1 MLIFEFSLKKIQRI
15 FLLISISLCIAPQA
29 MSAAG
34 ESIAQ
39 SLFFNLNG
47 VVHHAEL
54 KSNSRL
60 LEKLVQPVD
69 AGSVLFYKGRFP
81 GYPNSQ
87 IRLTKV
93 NDKWEGVAVF
103 QDIIY
108 RVTGQSAAFENE
120 PNQLSTVVLST
131 ERAEEE
137 SHLCGTS
144 DSNSSSA
151 TMPPLLSN
159 EIATTGER
167 VGSVISL
174 PATINNLCVNPI
186 DGICLLPEIEF
197 AYDLNY
203 QSLALEGGTPMQRAL
218 SEINELEM
226 FLERSFNYG
235 LSRISLTMLSSEQD
249 ALVGLVDGANELLER
264 LKTLRNSGELSFLR
278 NPASIFHF
286 VTGRNFSPTPDGD
299 YIVGLAYVGTVCSEN
314 GQNSGLT
321 DAGGTGAVSLVMAHE
336 IGHNLGAKHD
346 DPATNGCEDYRYV
359 MQSSV
364 GGNSGSVTQYSACS
378 VSDIEAEVAAN
389 LSNRCFD
396 FPVDVKISEA
406 VGNPEQPPIATP
418 FNTTVNVVR
427 DDGYLPVDYLRVEGE
442 VPDPAQGYFSSASVE
457 NGNCWVNDEVFSC
470 EIANP
475 NISTAI
481 QIGTTVYEN
490 SSEFTMTIAAN
501 SETDGAI
508 EMLPANNS
516 LSIRYA
522 SFSAALANPGG
533 GDPMPNPGG
542 GDPQPI
548 KSSSGGG
555 GGAGIFGLGSLITF
569 LIWRNLRIFI
579 RRSSVVSS

>member
-1 MLIFEFSLKKIQRI
+1 MKNNLLLLFLILG
-15 FLLISISLCIAPQA
+15 ISPQT
-29 MSAAG
+29 MSG
-34 ESIAQ
+34 PTESNGQ
-39 SLFFNLNG
+39 SLFFNIDG

-54 KSNSRL
+54 ESNNRL

-69 AGSVLFYKGRFP
+69 VGRALFYRGRLP

-93 NDKWEGVAVF
+93 NDKWEGVAVLE
-103 QDIIY
+103 DVIY
-108 RVTGQSAAFENE
+108 RVTGQSAASES
-120 PNQLSTVVLST
+120 QHSHLSLTVLST
-131 ERAEEE
+131 ERADDESEE
-137 SHLCGTS
+137 SHLCGTL
-144 DSNSSSA
+144 DPNSSLV

-159 EIATTGER
+159 EMATSAER

-174 PATINNLCVNPI
+174 PATSNNLCVNPI

-197 AYDLNY
+197 AYDRSY

-218 SEINELEM
+218 TEINELEM
-226 FLERSFNYG
+226 FLERSFNYR
-235 LSRISLTMLSSEQD
+235 LSQISLTMLSSEQD
-249 ALVGLVDGANELLER
+249 ALVGVVDGANALLER
-264 LKTLRNSGELSFLR
+264 LETLRARGELNFLR

-286 VTGRNFSPTPDGD
+286 VTGRNFPPTPDGD

-321 DAGGTGAVSLVMAHE
+321 DAGGTRAVSLVMAHE

-346 DPATNGCEDYRYV
+346 DPVTNGCEDDRYV

-396 FPVDVKISEA
+396 FPVDVQLSEA
-406 VGNPEQPPIATP
+406 VGNPDQPPIATP

-457 NGNCWVNDEVFSC
+457 NGNCWVDDEVFSC

-475 NISTAI
+475 NITTAI
-481 QIGTTVYEN
+481 QIGTTVYES

-508 EMLPANNS
+508 EMLPADNS
-516 LSIRYA
+516 LSISYT
-522 SFSAALANPGG
+522 SFSAAVENRGG
-533 GDPMPNPGG
+533 GG
-542 GDPQPI
+542 PQPS
-548 KSSSGGG
+548 KASSGGG
-555 GGAGIFGLGSLITF
+555 GSAGIFWLGLIITF
-569 LIWRNLRIFI
+569 LLWRNLGIFV
-579 RRSSVVSS
+579 RRSSVAFS